1 MQIVQAARASAML
14 YSLLMEHGSQHP
26 WLLPAN
32 ICPIVPITFL
42 KARVPFQFAD
52 ISGQTLHMNLDQ
64 AEELVKK
71 RKFGGLLYAH
81 TYGEAS
87 TPNEF
92 FESVKGYSPDLMIID
107 DRCLCIP
114 DLAPDG
120 ASQADVQLYST
131 GYAKIVDLSLGGYAF
146 VSDSINYRP
155 AHLPF
160 RRNDHDEIEK
170 SYKEFIRRRT
180 KFVYQDSDWLDTE
193 TAVPAWDDYRGQIEQ
208 GLVEGWEHYA
218 LLNQIYARLLPA
230 EIQLPAPFQTWRFN
244 IRVRN
249 KRSLLEAIFSSHL
262 FASSHYASLAGIM
275 DDGAAPQAEALAKR
289 VINLFSDHHF
299 TADQAEQVCKIILE
313 NLA

>member
-1 MQIVQAARASAML
+1 MQIVQAARASAIL
-14 YSLLMEHGSQHP
+14 YSLLVERGDGRP

-42 KARVPFQFAD
+42 KARVPFRFVD
-52 ISGQTLHMNLDQ
+52 ISSQTLHMNLEQ
-64 AEELVKK
+64 AGELVKK
-71 RKFGGLLYAH
+71 RNFGGLLYAH

-92 FESVKGYSPDLMIID
+92 FESLKSFSPDLMIID

-120 ASQADVQLYST
+120 ASKADVQLYST

-146 VSDSINYRP
+146 VSDSINYRA

-160 RRNDHDEIEK
+160 SRNDHDGIENA
-170 SYKEFIRRRT
+170 YKEFIRRRT

-193 TAVPAWDDYRGQIEQ
+193 TAVPAWDDYRRQIEQ
-208 GLVEGWEHYA
+208 GLVETLEQRA
-218 LLNQIYARLLPA
+218 LLNQIYARMLPP

-244 IRVRN
+244 ILVRD
-249 KRSLLEAIFSSHL
+249 KGRILDAIFAAGL

-275 DDGAAPQAEALAKR
+275 DDGTAPQAEALAER

>member
-1 MQIVQAARASAML
+1 MQIVQAARASAIL
-14 YSLLMEHGSQHP
+14 YSLLAEKGSQHP

-42 KARVPFQFAD
+42 KARVPFQFVD
-52 ISGQTLHMNLDQ
+52 ISSQTLHMDLEQ
-64 AEELVKK
+64 AEQRV
-71 RKFGGLLYAH
+71 RKGNYGGLLFAH
-81 TYGEAS
+81 TYGEVS
-87 TPNEF
+87 TPNDF
-92 FESVKGYSPDLMIID
+92 FDSIKKLSPAVMIID
-107 DRCLCIP
+107 DRCLCLP
-114 DLAPDG
+114 DLEPDPTDK
-120 ASQADVQLYST
+120 ADVQLYST

-146 VSDSINYRP
+146 VSDRVNYRA

-160 RRNDHDEIEK
+160 RQNDHDEIEK

-193 TAVPAWDDYRGQIEQ
+193 TAVPAWDDYRRQIEQ
-208 GLVEGWEHYA
+208 SLVEGWERRA

-244 IRVRN
+244 IRVRD
-249 KRSLLEAIFSSHL
+249 KHRILDTIFASGL

-275 DDGAAPQAEALAKR
+275 DDGTAPQAEALAER